1 MFDKIT
7 ECQSRDLVVHFKEL
21 NMIASQLA
29 RCICTKHLHK
39 YFVRSYAAA
48 GPGRLVYTAP
58 FTVAVRTIKL
68 VSITSSISMIIATP
82 LLIMYGDSDVSLITR
97 TTVCSAILMFS
108 LGTTAMLHWC
118 AKVYITRMFFDAA
131 HEIVTAETLSL
142 FARRKRHVFHVNDTG
157 PPKKMLSFATFQA
170 NNRSFFLHT
179 ELLEE
184 RGLLPKLVK
193 DFIIFETDHV
203 STSKQSKSN

>member
-1 MFDKIT
+1 
-7 ECQSRDLVVHFKEL
+7 
-21 NMIASQLA
+21 MILS
-29 RCICTKHLHK
+29 RCICVKHLCK
-39 YFVRSYAAA
+39 YFVRSYATKIN
-48 GPGRLVYTAP
+48 GSGRLIYTAP
-58 FTVAVRTIKL
+58 FTVAVRTVKL

-82 LLIMYGDSDVSLITR
+82 LLISYGNSDVSLITR
-97 TTVCSAILMFS
+97 ATACSAILMFS

-118 AKVYITRMFFDAA
+118 AKIYITRMFFDAA
-131 HEIVTAETLSL
+131 HEMVTAETLSL
-142 FARRKRHVFHVNDTG
+142 FARRKKHVFHLNDAG

-179 ELLEE
+179 ELLQE

-193 DFIIFETDHV
+193 DFIIFENDQV

>member
-1 MFDKIT
+1 
-7 ECQSRDLVVHFKEL
+7 
-21 NMIASQLA
+21 MIALKIA
-29 RCICTKHLHK
+29 RCSCATHF
-39 YFVRSYAAA
+39 YNRFVKSYATKVK

-58 FTVAVRTIKL
+58 FTLAVRSVKL
-68 VSITSSISMIIATP
+68 VSITSSISMILATP
-82 LLIMYGDSDVSLITR
+82 LLVAYGDSDVSLITR

-142 FARRKRHVFHVNDTG
+142 FARRKRHVFHINDAA

-170 NNRSFFLHT
+170 NNRNFFLHT
-179 ELLEE
+179 ELLQE
-184 RGLLPKLVK
+184 RSLLPKLVK
-193 DFIIFETDHV
+193 DFIVFETNHI
-203 STSKQSKSN
+203 STNKESKSN